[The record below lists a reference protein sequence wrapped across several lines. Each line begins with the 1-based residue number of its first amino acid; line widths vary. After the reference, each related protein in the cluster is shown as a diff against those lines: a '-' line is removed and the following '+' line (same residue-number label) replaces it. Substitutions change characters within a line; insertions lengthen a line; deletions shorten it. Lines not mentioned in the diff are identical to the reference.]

1 MTSEGQSR
9 PQRCVVIQNGN
20 QPTQPKM
27 TVPKSPELK
36 AMEKDRIEKLFP
48 KKMRRILSFMQLYL
62 GGVAGLLQIILVGME
77 STGSRNSNGM
87 ADWGAGIWCGLAIGI
102 AGGIGLITTNSPSR
116 KSIKALLVLNI
127 FAAFFAMVLTGFSW
141 SGIFVS
147 RLRSYIDG
155 IILFCVLVLIGLAEG
170 IVSIMTVSFACRVLS
185 EPNKTWMTSEH
196 VAIPMTATSSNVQ
209 VPLNDTSKDFEY
221 ALRLQEEEEALNGNQ
236 PTPTI
241 TVPKYP
247 KLKMENASAPPMS
260 QE

>member
-9 PQRCVVIQNGN
+9 PQRYVVIQNGN

-27 TVPKSPELK
+27 MVPKSPELK
-36 AMEKDRIEKLFP
+36 AMEKARIEKLFP

-62 GGVAGLLQIILVGME
+62 GGISGLLQIILVGME
-77 STGSRNSNGM
+77 STCSRNSNGI
-87 ADWGAGIWCGLAIGI
+87 ADWGAGIWCGLAICI

-155 IILFCVLVLIGLAEG
+155 
-170 IVSIMTVSFACRVLS
+170 VSWIPDSRSITQ
-185 EPNKTWMTSEH
+185 NKHFTNY
-196 VAIPMTATSSNVQ
+196 NVH
-209 VPLNDTSKDFEY
+209 F
-221 ALRLQEEEEALNGNQ
+221 
-236 PTPTI
+236 
-241 TVPKYP
+241 
-247 KLKMENASAPPMS
+247 
-260 QE
+260 